1 MNYFSQGI
9 KDIIKQALRED
20 IGKRDI
26 TTTAIIP
33 KHKYAKAILLAKEN
47 CVICGLGIAREVFKI
62 HDKKIKFNSQVP
74 DGQKI
79 KKGKIIAYISGR
91 AQSILTAE
99 RVALNFLSLL
109 SGVAT
114 KTRAYSDKVK
124 PYKVKILDTRK
135 TIPAL
140 RELEKYAV
148 IIGGGYNHRMR
159 LDEMALIKDN
169 HIHVT
174 RHTSHV
180 TRLKNIIEEARRMIP
195 VGMKLEIEVRN
206 LREFKEALEARPDVI
221 MLDNMKVGDIKK
233 AVLLRKA
240 AVSKIEV
247 SGNVNLNNVRKIA
260 KTGVDMISVGALTHS
275 VKATDIS
282 LEIL

>member
-26 TTTAIIP
+26 TTTAVIP

-74 DGQKI
+74 EGQKI

>member
-1 MNYFSQGI
+1 MNYFRKPEI
-9 KDIIKQALRED
+9 KDIIKIALRED
-20 IGKRDI
+20 IGKGDI
-26 TTTAIIP
+26 TTTTFIPKDKYVEAII
-33 KHKYAKAILLAKEN
+33 LAKED
-47 CVICGLGIAREVFKI
+47 CVICGLGTAAEVFKI
-62 HDKKIKFNSQVP
+62 QDKNIKFKPRVS

-114 KTRAYSDKVK
+114 KTKAFVDKVK
-124 PYKVKILDTRK
+124 PYRTKIMDTRK
-135 TIPAL
+135 TIPGL

-148 IIGGGYNHRMR
+148 RIGGGYNHRMR
-159 LDEMALIKDN
+159 LDEMVLVKDN
-169 HIHVT
+169 H
-174 RHTSHV
+174 
-180 TRLKNIIEEARRMIP
+180 LKVMGYGLWVMGFKRIRDKISSKIKIEF
-195 VGMKLEIEVRN
+195 EVKT
-206 LREFKEALEARPDVI
+206 LKEFKEALKLRPDII

>member
-1 MNYFSQGI
+1 
-9 KDIIKQALRED
+9 
-20 IGKRDI
+20 
-26 TTTAIIP
+26 
-33 KHKYAKAILLAKEN
+33 
-47 CVICGLGIAREVFKI
+47 
-62 HDKKIKFNSQVP
+62 
-74 DGQKI
+74 
-79 KKGKIIAYISGR
+79 
-91 AQSILTAE
+91 
-99 RVALNFLSLL
+99 
-109 SGVAT
+109 
-114 KTRAYSDKVK
+114 
-124 PYKVKILDTRK
+124 
-135 TIPAL
+135 
-140 RELEKYAV
+140 
-148 IIGGGYNHRMR
+148 
-159 LDEMALIKDN
+159 MALIKDN